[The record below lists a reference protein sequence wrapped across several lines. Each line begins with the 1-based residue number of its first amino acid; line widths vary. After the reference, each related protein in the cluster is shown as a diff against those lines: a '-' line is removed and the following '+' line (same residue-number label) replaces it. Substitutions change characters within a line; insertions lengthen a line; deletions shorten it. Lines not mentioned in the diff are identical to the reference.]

1 MKPKAYIKTFGCQMN
16 EHDTFQMQNVL
27 ERDGYAMTDEPGDAE
42 LILLNTCSVRQNP
55 ENKVYSFLGS
65 IREHKQERPGVII
78 AVGGCVAQQEGET
91 ILKREKTVDLVF
103 GPDNVFRLPEM
114 LAEVKRGARVCDT
127 RWMPR
132 ERKIQNFIPEE
143 WIEHGHVEGVKA
155 YISITKGC
163 NNNCTF
169 CIVPTTRGREVSREK
184 DNIVRE
190 AEALVRN
197 GAKEIW
203 LLGQNVN
210 SYQGSSDY
218 RFYNLLDE
226 LSQIEGLYRI
236 RFTSPHP
243 KDWNN
248 ALSDLMA
255 ERKAICKQLHLP
267 FQAGSD
273 SILHAMRRNH
283 TLDEYI
289 AKVRYLQQVAPTV
302 ELSTDLI
309 VGFPGE
315 SEEDFERT
323 LHCLREVGFAQVFAF
338 KYSRRP
344 GTPASDMDDNVPRE
358 VKEERLARAIT
369 LQREIMLAK
378 QPTYVGTVQE
388 VLIDGAHN
396 RKRGWMNG
404 RTDSFLPIMIEDST
418 LEIGDIV
425 QARVISYQSHW
436 LVGERLASAS

>member
-1 MKPKAYIKTFGCQMN
+1 
-16 EHDTFQMQNVL
+16 
-27 ERDGYAMTDEPGDAE
+27 
-42 LILLNTCSVRQNP
+42 
-55 ENKVYSFLGS
+55 
-65 IREHKQERPGVII
+65 
-78 AVGGCVAQQEGET
+78 
-91 ILKREKTVDLVF
+91 
-103 GPDNVFRLPEM
+103 
-114 LAEVKRGARVCDT
+114 
-127 RWMPR
+127 
-132 ERKIQNFIPEE
+132 
-143 WIEHGHVEGVKA
+143 
-155 YISITKGC
+155 
-163 NNNCTF
+163 
-169 CIVPTTRGREVSREK
+169 
-184 DNIVRE
+184 
-190 AEALVRN
+190 
-197 GAKEIW
+197 
-203 LLGQNVN
+203 
-210 SYQGSSDY
+210 
-218 RFYNLLDE
+218 
-226 LSQIEGLYRI
+226 
-236 RFTSPHP
+236 
-243 KDWNN
+243 
-248 ALSDLMA
+248 MA